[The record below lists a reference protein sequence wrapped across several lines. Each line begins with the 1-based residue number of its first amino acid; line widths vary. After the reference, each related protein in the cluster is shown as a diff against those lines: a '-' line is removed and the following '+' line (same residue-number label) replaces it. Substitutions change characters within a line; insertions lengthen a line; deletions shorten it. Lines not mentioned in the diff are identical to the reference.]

1 MATKVRV
8 EMNDTQK
15 ILLKR
20 YLNKN
25 GEGQVKFTKEVAKH
39 CNNYVPFKSGRLKD
53 MMVEIQTSKVI
64 YKAPY
69 ARKQYYTNKGNGK
82 QGTALGGLRG
92 KYWAKR
98 AWIDHGDEIVKS
110 IADFV
115 GGRAR

>member
-1 MATKVRV
+1 MATNVRIQ
-8 EMNDTQK
+8 MDDTGK

-20 YLNKN
+20 YLNKD
-25 GEGQVKFTKEVAKH
+25 GKAQEKFTKECAKWM
-39 CNNYVPFKSGRLKD
+39 NNYVPYDRGRLKD